1 MGKKKKGAKK
11 KMTPE
16 ELAAQEAEHKRYHDI
31 GAWSCVCVVSAPSR
45 SSSHSNHADEFVLA
59 SFGAATDVLDELGQA
74 PFEVRQGREYE
85 FLHRGV

>member
-45 SSSHSNHADEFVLA
+45 S
-59 SFGAATDVLDELGQA
+59 
-74 PFEVRQGREYE
+74 
-85 FLHRGV
+85 